1 MDKNNTPWKILT
13 RAKILHTS
21 VFDIYEEKA
30 VCPRNGEPGDFF
42 VIDCP
47 NSWVNV
53 VALTPDNE
61 LVMIKQYRHGSKRF
75 ELEVPGGLV
84 EPGELPEHAGLREL
98 REETGFVGGR
108 HRVIGKVCP
117 NPALQGNWCYT
128 VLVEDAVKRHDTSF
142 DAGED
147 IETILVPVH
156 EIDGKINDGI
166 ITHGIVLNA
175 LLFYK
180 QLLV

>member
-30 VCPRNGEPGDFF
+30 VCPRNGKAGDFF

-47 NSWVNV
+47 NSWVNI
-53 VALTPDNE
+53 VALTPENE

-84 EPGELPEHAGLREL
+84 ETGEGPEHAGLREL
-98 REETGFVGGR
+98 KEETGFVGTKS
-108 HRVIGKVCP
+108 RVIGKVCP

-128 VLVEDAVKRHDTSF
+128 VLVEDAVKKFDTSF
-142 DAGED
+142 DEGED
-147 IETILVPVH
+147 IETLIVPVN
-156 EIDGKINDGI
+156 EIDDKINDGI